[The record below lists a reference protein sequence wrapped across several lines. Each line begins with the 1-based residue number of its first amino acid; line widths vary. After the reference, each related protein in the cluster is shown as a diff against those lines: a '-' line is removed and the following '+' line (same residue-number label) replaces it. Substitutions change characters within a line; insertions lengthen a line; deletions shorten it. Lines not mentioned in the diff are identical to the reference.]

1 MRQLILIFIILL
13 SFGIITAQDKDKKQ
27 NIISQML
34 MDEQNIPEKT
44 NKLEPNKIIQK
55 KNLNLMKEVNPLKN
69 RILDLMIEGNQEK
82 EIKTNKLKP
91 KIEIKEYY
99 K

>member
-1 MRQLILIFIILL
+1 MRNLFLILIILM

-27 NIISQML
+27 NIIFQML

-55 KNLNLMKEVNPLKN
+55 KSLNLIKEVNPLKN